1 MQLKRSKL
9 LNNFANV
16 NHAFSTKDG
25 GVSKDAYSSLN
36 LAFHVDDNPWH
47 VDINHNTL
55 ANELGYEKNSLV
67 HMKQIHSDIVH
78 IVTDKDKFQTP
89 PTCDALITNKTN
101 TPLMVMVAD
110 CSPILFYDD
119 EKKVIAVAHAGRAGA
134 FKNIVKNVLNSFVK
148 DFGSNAKNI
157 YVSIGAS
164 IGECC
169 YEVGSEI
176 YDEASML
183 GLEYAMSRRG
193 DSYYLDVGKILE
205 SQLLACGIK
214 KEHIDNSSECSCCKN
229 DTYFSYR
236 ADKET
241 GRFAGVIELN

>member
-16 NHAFSTKDG
+16 KHAFTTKNG
-25 GVSKDAYSSLN
+25 GVSKDTYTSLN
-36 LAFHVDDNPWH
+36 LAFHVNDNPWH

-55 ANELGYEKNSLV
+55 ANELGFEKNSLV

-78 IVTDKDKFQTP
+78 IVADADNFKTP
-89 PTCDALITNKTN
+89 PTCDALITDKTN

-110 CSPILFYDD
+110 CSPVLFYDD

-134 FKNIVKNVLNSFVK
+134 FKNIVKNVVNSFIK
-148 DFGSNAKNI
+148 NFGSDAKNI

-176 YDEASML
+176 YDEACEKD
-183 GLEYAMSRRG
+183 LEYAMSER
-193 DSYYLDVGKILE
+193 DNSYYLNVGKILE

-214 KEHIDNSSECSCCKN
+214 KEHIEISNECSCCKN

-236 ADKET
+236 ADGVT

>member
-1 MQLKRSKL
+1 MQLIKSKL

-25 GVSKDAYSSLN
+25 GVSQNPYSSLN

-55 ANELGYEKNSLV
+55 ASELGFKKNSLV
-67 HMKQIHSDIVH
+67 HMKQIHSNIVH
-78 IVTDKDKFQTP
+78 IVTDEDSFHTP
-89 PTCDALITNKTN
+89 PTCDALITDKIN

-119 EKKVIAVAHAGRAGA
+119 AKKVIAVAHAGRAGA
-134 FKNIVKNVLNSFVK
+134 FKNIVKNVIDSFIK
-148 DFGSNAKNI
+148 NFGSDTKDI

-164 IGECC
+164 IGACC

-176 YDEASML
+176 FDEAYKL
-183 GLEYAMSRRG
+183 GLEYAISQR
-193 DSYYLDVGKILE
+193 DKSYYLDVTKILKT
-205 SQLLACGIK
+205 QLLVCGIK
-214 KEHIDNSSECSCCKN
+214 KEHIDISDDCSCCKK

-236 ADKET
+236 AEGVT